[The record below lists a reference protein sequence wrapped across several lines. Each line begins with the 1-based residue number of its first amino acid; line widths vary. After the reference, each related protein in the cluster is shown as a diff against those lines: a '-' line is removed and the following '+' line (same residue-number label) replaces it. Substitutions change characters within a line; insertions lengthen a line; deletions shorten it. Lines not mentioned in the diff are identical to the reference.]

1 MESETELH
9 ELSAEFIFLCP
20 SFQHDG
26 PLVSSLELRFL
37 PVLLLLWEL
46 LLSWAPAVLGLHL
59 PGARRGSFSQGK
71 SESWHHRYQ
80 VSVCS
85 SVLSHHNKDLK

>member
-1 MESETELH
+1 MESETELR

-37 PVLLLLWEL
+37 PVVLLLWEL
-46 LLSWAPAVLGLHL
+46 LLSWAPSVLGLHL
-59 PGARRGSFSQGK
+59 PGATRRFFQPG
-71 SESWHHRYQ
+71 
-80 VSVCS
+80 
-85 SVLSHHNKDLK
+85 